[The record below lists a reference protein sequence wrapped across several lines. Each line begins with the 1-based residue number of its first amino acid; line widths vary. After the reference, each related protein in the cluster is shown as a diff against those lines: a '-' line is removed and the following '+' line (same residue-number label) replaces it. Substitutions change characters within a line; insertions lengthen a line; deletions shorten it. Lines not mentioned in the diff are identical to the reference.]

1 MKLIV
6 DSGGTKTDWCFRD
19 AEGQVRHHYSGGM
32 NFSYMDADTLS
43 GIMREAAEAVGSGV
57 EEVHLY
63 AAGLVEKPSTPLEPF
78 FPGARVYYQTDLL
91 GAARAVCGREKGIAV
106 ILGTGSNSCLYDGQ
120 QIVRNIRP
128 GGFILGDEGSGAV
141 LGKSFLSDLI
151 KGLVPEDTAAAYAA
165 EGYPADYPSIV
176 REVYKSA
183 APAAF
188 MGSLAP
194 WIVGRYEEDDYLKGL
209 VDNNFRQFI
218 RRVLLQ
224 YGAEAPVGVV
234 GGFGC
239 ACKPVLQRLGRE
251 AGLSFTTFLPSP
263 MEGLVAYHYG
273 L

>member
-1 MKLIV
+1 MPP
-6 DSGGTKTDWCFRD
+6 DWWRSPPP
-19 AEGQVRHHYSGGM
+19 RWS
-32 NFSYMDADTLS
+32 
-43 GIMREAAEAVGSGV
+43 
-57 EEVHLY
+57 
-63 AAGLVEKPSTPLEPF
+63 PSSPA
-78 FPGARVYYQTDLL
+78 PGCITRRTVL

-209 VDNNFRQFI
+209 VDI
-218 RRVLLQ
+218 TSPVYPPVLLQ